1 MSVGAFERE
10 NETMKIWPR
19 FLSIL
24 LPLLGVLAIA
34 TPQVQPDLPAWA
46 YVMHPPDYQDPVD
59 DGSLRHVPDSTKAWT
74 LTQLRDF
81 FFAPDWHP
89 GDHQALPEIVA
100 RGRKPDVYA
109 CGFCHRSDGPGGP
122 ENASLAG
129 LPESY
134 IAQQMTDFKSG
145 RRRSAM
151 PERTP
156 GVLMA
161 KVAKAASASEV
172 KSAAAYFAN
181 SKPRRTITVVESD
194 IVPKTH
200 VAGWVL
206 APVNQTDKEPLGHR
220 IIEMPKD
227 IEQFESRDARSE
239 FIAYAPVGSVKKGES
254 LAKSGENGK
263 TTQCALCHGADLRG
277 FGQVPGIAGRSPSY
291 VARQLYDFQRGQRV
305 GFAAAPMTAVV
316 SKLDA
321 DDVISLAAYLASLT
335 P

>member
-1 MSVGAFERE
+1 
-10 NETMKIWPR
+10 MKILPR
-19 FLSIL
+19 FLPL
-24 LPLLGVLAIA
+24 VLPFLGALVVVTSA
-34 TPQVQPDLPAWA
+34 QVQSDPPAWA
-46 YVMHPPDYQDPVD
+46 YVVRPPGYKDPVD

-109 CGFCHRSDGPGGP
+109 CGFCHRADGPGGP
-122 ENASLAG
+122 ENATLAG

-134 IAQQMTDFKSG
+134 IAQQMADFKSAK
-145 RRRSAM
+145 RRSAM
-151 PERTP
+151 ASRIP
-156 GVLMA
+156 GAVMA
-161 KVAKAASASEV
+161 TVAKAASDSEV
-172 KSAAAYFAN
+172 KSAATYFA
-181 SKPRRTITVVESD
+181 SLKPRKTITVVESE

-206 APVNQTDKEPLGHR
+206 APVNETDQEPLGHR

-239 FIAYAPVGSVKKGES
+239 FIAYVPLGSIKKGES

-263 TTQCALCHGADLRG
+263 TTQCAVCHGADLRG
-277 FGQVPGIAGRSPSY
+277 SGPVPGIAGRSPSY
-291 VARQLYDFQRGQRV
+291 VARQIYDLQLGQRA
-305 GFAAAPMTAVV
+305 GLAAAPMTAVV

-321 DDVISLAAYLASLT
+321 DDIISLAAYLASLS